1 MEELK
6 TWCGFPNVQG
16 VNDGTHISILKPS
29 AYFEDYYYHKV
40 GEYNLVVQAI
50 IDFGKM
56 FIDVFVGLL
65 GNVNDARVLCRSALY
80 INA

>member
-16 VNDGTHISILKPS
+16 ANDGTQISIMKPF

-40 GEYNLVVQAI
+40 GEYNVVAQAI
-50 IDFGKM
+50 INFKKK

-65 GNVNDARVLCRSALY
+65 RSVNDARVLCKSTLY